1 MSFFDNL
8 GGMLGKLTGADPS
21 DVADAATDHVEGM
34 DAGQLADHLKNSIP
48 NMDSS
53 SLGGL
58 AQSVMNA
65 LSAHGHD
72 ESTIN
77 DSGVDTAAAQSG
89 DAGSVMDLISHAQQ
103 NPGALKDAAM
113 NFIRDNPQAVQ
124 QFTPDFLKGIVGK
137 LTGH

>member
-58 AQSVMNA
+58 AQSVMSA

-77 DSGVDTAAAQSG
+77 DSGVDTADAIGRRGVRDGSDLACPAESRRAQRCRNEFHS
-89 DAGSVMDLISHAQQ
+89 
-103 NPGALKDAAM
+103 
-113 NFIRDNPQAVQ
+113 R
-124 QFTPDFLKGIVGK
+124 
-137 LTGH
+137 

>member
-1 MSFFDNL
+1 
-8 GGMLGKLTGADPS
+8 
-21 DVADAATDHVEGM
+21 VEGM
-34 DAGQLADHLKNSIP
+34 DADQLADHLKNSIP
-48 NMDSS
+48 NMDSA

-58 AQSVMNA
+58 AQSVMTA

-77 DSGVDTAAAQSG
+77 DSGVNTAAAQSG

-137 LTGH
+137 LTGK